1 MESMSSLSRGPSAK
15 TARDLRNL
23 KNSSKGSPTKYRWIK
38 EEMKYGWMRWNE
50 LRYDNDMGWTKY
62 RWIRRDEWDDMN
74 QI

>member
-23 KNSSKGSPTKYRWIK
+23 KNSSKGSPTKYRWI
-38 EEMKYGWMRWNE
+38 
-50 LRYDNDMGWTKY
+50 
-62 RWIRRDEWDDMN
+62 RRDEWDEMN